1 MNDDRL
7 HDLLGAY
14 AIGAVD
20 DDERAEVDAL
30 LAHSPEARRELARLE
45 HAVAALT
52 DAEATRMPPEGAF
65 DRLLGVLRADDDLDL
80 DLDLEATAGPDAL
93 PPLRLPP
100 PDGGEPR
107 AVVVPL
113 AGRRRWAPRV
123 LAAAATIAVAALA
136 ATVVVQQRRLD
147 DAGDVSLA
155 GQAER
160 ALTAPGARTGTLASA
175 DGTLRVRAVVGRD
188 GTGFLLADDLPT
200 LADGRTYQLWT
211 VDGPAPVSLGV
222 LGGRPQV
229 VAFPAG
235 TDVTTLAITAEPATG
250 STGPTSTP
258 LVVGTLA
265 R

>member
-30 LAHSPEARRELARLE
+30 LARSPEARRELARLE

-65 DRLLGVLRADDDLDL
+65 DRLLGALRADDDIDIS
-80 DLDLEATAGPDAL
+80 AGPDGL

-188 GTGFLLADDLPT
+188 GTGFLLADELPT

-229 VAFPAG
+229 IAFPAG

>member
-20 DDERAEVDAL
+20 DDERAAVEAL
-30 LAHSPEARRELARLE
+30 LARSPEARRELARLE

-65 DRLLGVLRADDDLDL
+65 DRLLGALRADDDSDL
-80 DLDLEATAGPDAL
+80 DLDATAGPDAL

-100 PDGGEPR
+100 PDGGEPQG
-107 AVVVPL
+107 VVVPL
-113 AGRRRWAPRV
+113 ASRRRWGPRV
-123 LAAAATIAVAALA
+123 LAAAASIAVAALA

-147 DAGDVSLA
+147 DRGNASVVDRA
-155 GQAER
+155 QA
-160 ALTAPGARTGTLASA
+160 ALTADGSRVGTLASD
-175 DGTLRVRAVVGRD
+175 DGSLRVRAVVAPD
-188 GTGFLLADDLPT
+188 GAGYLFADQLPA

-222 LGGRPQV
+222 LGDRPRV

-235 TDVTTLAITAEPATG
+235 VDVTTLAITDEPVPG

-258 LVVGTLA
+258 LVVGKLA